1 MAPNSYPTPTQP
13 CLDPFTFLAPQLA
26 ELRASLL
33 SMLSSGHPAISE
45 ITKYYFRH
53 PSKQVRPVIVLL
65 LAQATN
71 GLGGDWDRKLWEAQS
86 AGAGGRAEELDKPL
100 TRPDVLN
107 DWNPSMPDETASFN
121 STFPL
126 KPPRIHRDPRPD
138 PPSPQSSPNTHTLAN
153 IVLPT
158 QLRLA
163 QIVEMMHTASLLHD
177 DVIDASALRRG
188 APSAPAAFGNKISVL
203 GGNFVLG
210 RASAALSRLGDSEV
224 TELIASVLS
233 NLVEGEILQM
243 REVKLDPDD
252 ANDQLAKELL
262 ERSAQSAAGRTSR
275 DAWNIYLQKT
285 YLKTASLMAKGA
297 RSAVVLGGCREG
309 EVWKEIAYAYGR
321 NLGIAFQLVDDVLD
335 YESASATLGKPGG
348 ADLNLGLATGPAL
361 YAWEEHPEMGE
372 LIQRKFERTGDVEL
386 ARDYVLR
393 SSGVQRTRALAQAY
407 ADKAN
412 EVLQELPE
420 SQAKMGLKTLTE
432 RVMKRKS

>member
-1 MAPNSYPTPTQP
+1 MRQQCLWRLAFAAEKCLRQGQRATLQLRKQGTTASSSNTTPRTLNDPTLPPNSCPTPTPP
-13 CLDPFTFLAPQLA
+13 CRDPFTFLAPQLS
-26 ELRASLL
+26 ELRTSLL

-45 ITKYYFRH
+45 ITKYYFKH

-65 LAQATN
+65 LSQATN
-71 GLGGDWDRKLWEAQS
+71 GLGGDWDRKLWEAHS
-86 AGAGGRAEELDKPL
+86 AGAGGLAEELDKPL

-107 DWNPSMPDETASFN
+107 DWNPSMPDETTPFN
-121 STFPL
+121 SSFPL
-126 KPPRIHRDPRPD
+126 KPSRIHRDPKPT
-138 PPSPQSSPNTHTLAN
+138 PPPPPHSSPKAPILAN
-153 IVLPT
+153 TVLPT

-188 APSAPAAFGNKISVL
+188 APSAPAAFGNKISIL

-243 REVKLDPDD
+243 KEVKLDAND
-252 ANDQLAKELL
+252 ANDQLAKEVL
-262 ERSAQSAAGRTSR
+262 ERSAQTAAGRTSR

-309 EVWKEIAYAYGR
+309 EIWKEIAYAYGR
-321 NLGIAFQLVDDVLD
+321 NLGIAFQVRSNFLPGLSCLKNWISSWTMYSTTNLPLQRSESLV
-335 YESASATLGKPGG
+335 AQI
-348 ADLNLGLATGPAL
+348 
-361 YAWEEHPEMGE
+361 
-372 LIQRKFERTGDVEL
+372 LI
-386 ARDYVLR
+386 
-393 SSGVQRTRALAQAY
+393 
-407 ADKAN
+407 
-412 EVLQELPE
+412 
-420 SQAKMGLKTLTE
+420 
-432 RVMKRKS
+432 

>member
-1 MAPNSYPTPTQP
+1 MGRDSTSLFSSLGNPRYVVVTGKSNGTRQNKRRKFSQLYLRVLFISYSFSLSYCLDMHQRCLWRPAFEAENCLRQGWRAALQLRKRKQSTATSSSNATPRTPSDPTPTLP
-13 CLDPFTFLAPQLA
+13 PNSPIAPRLDPFTFLAPQLS
-26 ELRASLL
+26 ELRTSLL
-33 SMLSSGHPAISE
+33 SMLSSGHPALSE

-65 LAQATN
+65 LSQATN
-71 GLGGDWDRKLWEAQS
+71 GLGGDWDRKLWES
-86 AGAGGRAEELDKPL
+86 HSTGAGGRVEELNKPL

-107 DWNPSMPDETASFN
+107 DWNPSMPDETEPFN
-121 STFPL
+121 SSFPL
-126 KPPRIHRDPRPD
+126 KPSRTHRDPRPT
-138 PPSPQSSPNTHTLAN
+138 PPPPEPSPKTRILAN
-153 IVLPT
+153 TVLPT

-243 REVKLDPDD
+243 REVKLDTD
-252 ANDQLAKELL
+252 DQLAKEVL
-262 ERSAQSAAGRTSR
+262 ERSARSTSGRTSR

-321 NLGIAFQLVDDVLD
+321 NLGIAFQV
-335 YESASATLGKPGG
+335 GR
-348 ADLNLGLATGPAL
+348 NLIT
-361 YAWEEHPEMGE
+361 
-372 LIQRKFERTGDVEL
+372 
-386 ARDYVLR
+386 
-393 SSGVQRTRALAQAY
+393 
-407 ADKAN
+407 
-412 EVLQELPE
+412 
-420 SQAKMGLKTLTE
+420 
-432 RVMKRKS
+432 